1 MIYSVKKP
9 STQGQA
15 ATYINKFWC
24 LSDKWTRANYNACG
38 LFTAYTRLKT
48 DSWWNAMTLY
58 LVKLWGNENERA

>member
-15 ATYINKFWC
+15 ATYINHFVV
-24 LSDKWTRANYNACG
+24 LSDKWEHSKYNACG
-38 LFTAYTRLKT
+38 LFTTYTRLKT